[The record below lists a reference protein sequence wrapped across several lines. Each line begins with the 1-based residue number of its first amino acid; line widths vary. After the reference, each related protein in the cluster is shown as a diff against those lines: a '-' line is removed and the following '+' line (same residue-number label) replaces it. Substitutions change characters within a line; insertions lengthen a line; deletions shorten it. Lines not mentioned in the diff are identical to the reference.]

1 MRQEVHWYKLPWNLI
16 LHWTEGKFVQ
26 MKKSDDDYHFP
37 EEESKRIWKAKTFV
51 DVGFCYW
58 IENMTDNRKLPWY
71 GEKRICTLE
80 VKNCNSTKGSA
91 KILIFIPIKILW
103 WLRLLQS

>member
-1 MRQEVHWYKLPWNLI
+1 MRQEVHWYELPLNLI
-16 LHWTEGKFVQ
+16 SHWIQGKCVQ
-26 MKKSDDDYHFP
+26 MKKSDDNYYFA

-71 GEKRICTLE
+71 GEERIFTLE